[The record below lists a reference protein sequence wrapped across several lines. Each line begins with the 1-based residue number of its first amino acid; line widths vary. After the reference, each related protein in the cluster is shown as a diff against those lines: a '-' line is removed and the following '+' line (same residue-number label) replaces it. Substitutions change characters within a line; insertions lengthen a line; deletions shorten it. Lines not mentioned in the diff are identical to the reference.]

1 MRDVIEVNA
10 ITKYYDDLL
19 ALDQISFG
27 ISPGEIFGL
36 LGPNGAGKTT
46 TIKILTGL
54 ARPSSGGAS
63 VNAVDVCQHP
73 KQAQQY
79 MGIVPE
85 ESNLYPELSGFDN
98 LAFCGALYGMSKKAR
113 CERARALLSQF
124 NLAEAADRKFLTYS
138 KGMKRKLTLAAGL
151 IHNPP
156 VLFLDE
162 PTTGIDLN
170 SARQIRQLILDLRKS
185 GVTILLTT
193 HYIEEAERLCDRIG
207 FLVKGQLIK
216 VERLSTLLQPMQN
229 LHILELSLSALE
241 DGLIQKV
248 QDHLPDF
255 QVDLLPGVRLRLSA
269 GQPIPVS
276 AVINFI
282 EESGVEVREARRI
295 KPSLEEVFI
304 MVTGLGKREMM
315 NTIED
320 QS

>member
-73 KQAQQY
+73 KQAQQF

-162 PTTGIDLN
+162 PTTGIDLT